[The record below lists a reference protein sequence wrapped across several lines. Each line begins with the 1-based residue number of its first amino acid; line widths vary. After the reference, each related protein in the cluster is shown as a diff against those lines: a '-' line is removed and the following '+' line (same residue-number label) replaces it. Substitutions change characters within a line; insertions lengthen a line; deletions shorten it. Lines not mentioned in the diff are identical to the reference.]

1 MIDEII
7 ELIQRAIQFIKNII
21 RRVINGI
28 LNFVRDIVNKFKS
41 WNLKQNVDIPFI
53 ADKEQFKA
61 KLHSAPVK
69 NAGIFVEK
77 NAGIFQ
83 GVYNEATDEITHAE
97 IIEAD
102 ALDEQTRRT
111 LGKEE
116 LVVLQ

>member
-69 NAGIFVEK
+69 NAGIF
-77 NAGIFQ
+77 Q